1 MNSRP
6 PEPTNFNPE
15 ALLTPAE
22 CQAVDSALLPYRDKF
37 ATRLTIYALR
47 TLQPLAQELG
57 IPLGELP
64 REAIATWVAAQPQL
78 HQDADQASSFADWY
92 AQILDA
98 ARRPLAQIA
107 TAAGVPPED
116 LTVSQ
121 IIAWFEAKA
130 KAEMG
135 VN

>member
-1 MNSRP
+1 MNSLP
-6 PEPTNFNPE
+6 PEPANFNPE

-22 CQAVDSALLPYRDKF
+22 CQVIDSTLLPYRDKF

-47 TLQPLAQELG
+47 TLQPLAEKLG
-57 IPLGELP
+57 ISVGELP
-64 REAIATWVAAQPQL
+64 KDAIAAWVAAQPQL

-107 TAAGVPPED
+107 TAAGVPPEN

-121 IIAWFEAKA
+121 IVTWFEAKA
-130 KAEMG
+130 KAELG

>member
-1 MNSRP
+1 MNSLP
-6 PEPTNFNPE
+6 PEPGNFNPE

-22 CQAVDSALLPYRDKF
+22 CQMVDSTLLPYRDKF

-57 IPLGELP
+57 IPVGELP
-64 REAIATWVAAQPQL
+64 REAIAVWVAAQPQL
-78 HQDADQASSFADWY
+78 HQQADQASNFADWY

-107 TAAGVPPED
+107 TAVGVQPEE
-116 LTVSQ
+116 LTVAQ
-121 IIAWFEAKA
+121 IVTWFEAKA
-130 KAEMG
+130 KAELG
-135 VN
+135 VH